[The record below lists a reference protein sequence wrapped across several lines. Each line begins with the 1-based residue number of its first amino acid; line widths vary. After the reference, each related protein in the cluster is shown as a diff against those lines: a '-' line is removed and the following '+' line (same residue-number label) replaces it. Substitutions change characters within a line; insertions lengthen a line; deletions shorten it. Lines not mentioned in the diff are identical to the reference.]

1 MIPEIGMNYLEN
13 TNFLLS
19 LEEKSFTKFYDV
31 YAFTFKLIARECQNS
46 IFVRSI
52 IDCADLVLDKLYAQ
66 FEMIM
71 WNFLKTSIS

>member
-1 MIPEIGMNYLEN
+1 M
-13 TNFLLS
+13 LS
-19 LEEKSFTKFYDV
+19 LEEKFFTKLHDV

-46 IFVRSI
+46 IFFRNI
-52 IDCADLVLDKLYAQ
+52 IDCADFVLDKLYAQ